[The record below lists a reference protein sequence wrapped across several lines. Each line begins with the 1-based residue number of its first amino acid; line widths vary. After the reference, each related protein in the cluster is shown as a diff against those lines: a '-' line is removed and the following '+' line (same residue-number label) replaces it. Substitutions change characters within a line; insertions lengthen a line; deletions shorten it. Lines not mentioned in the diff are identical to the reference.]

1 MASAAAAPVP
11 AATLVL
17 LRDAAAGPEVL
28 LLRRS
33 RATRFAPGFYVF
45 PGGRVDSSDG
55 DGALARLWDGLD
67 PAAARARLGLGPG
80 AIPSALAY
88 YGAAIRE
95 AFEETGVVACAV
107 AEGGSA
113 KGGSVDAPW
122 TRPVAGPVAG
132 VPTGRAVWSA
142 PDGSATDRSARP
154 CPVSAARKSL
164 LDGGE
169 SLARVLRRLRLRLDG
184 GALEYVA
191 HWVTPASSPRRYDTR
206 FFATAVPFDARVV
219 EDQREVVEA
228 VWLSPRDA
236 LVRHRDGALP
246 LMRPTRRTLE
256 DFRAF
261 SSVDALLSAY
271 RHRTVPRIEPNPG
284 PQ

>member
-1 MASAAAAPVP
+1 MS

-45 PGGRVDSSDG
+45 PGGRVDPSDG
-55 DGALARLWDGLD
+55 DGTLARLWDGLD

-88 YGAAIRE
+88 YGAAVRE

-107 AEGGSA
+107 AEGGPA
-113 KGGSVDAPW
+113 KGGSADAP
-122 TRPVAGPVAG
+122 RAHPAAGPVAG
-132 VPTGRAVWSA
+132 APTGRAVWA
-142 PDGSATDRSARP
+142 DDDGSCTYRFAAAGSAADRSALP
-154 CPVSAARKSL
+154 CPVAAARKSL

-184 GALEYVA
+184 SALEYVA

-236 LVRHRDGALP
+236 LARHRDGALP
-246 LMRPTRRTLE
+246 LMRPTRRTLD

-271 RHRTVPRIEPNPG
+271 RGRAVPRIEPT
-284 PQ
+284 

>member
-1 MASAAAAPVP
+1 MPVASAAAVPVP

-45 PGGRVDSSDG
+45 PGGRVDPSDG
-55 DGALARLWDGLD
+55 DDALARLWDGLD

-80 AIPSALAY
+80 ATPSALAY
-88 YGAAIRE
+88 YGAAVRE

-107 AEGGSA
+107 AEGEPVEGEQA
-113 KGGSVDAPW
+113 KGGSASAPW
-122 TRPVAGPVAG
+122 ARPTAGPVAG
-132 VPTGRAVWSA
+132 APTGRD
-142 PDGSATDRSARP
+142 DGSAATRP
-154 CPVSAARKSL
+154 CPLSAARNSL
-164 LDGGE
+164 LDGDE

-206 FFATAVPFDARVV
+206 FFATAVPFDAHVV

-236 LVRHRDGALP
+236 LARHRDGALP

-261 SSVDALLSAY
+261 SSADALLSAY
-271 RHRTVPRIEPNPG
+271 RGRAVPRIEPT
-284 PQ
+284 

>member
-1 MASAAAAPVP
+1 MASAAAVPVP

-45 PGGRVDSSDG
+45 PGGQVDPSDG

-122 TRPVAGPVAG
+122 ARPVAGPVAG

-142 PDGSATDRSARP
+142 PDGSATDRSAQP
-154 CPVSAARKSL
+154 CPVSTARKAL

-169 SLARVLRRLRLRLDG
+169 SLARVLHRLRLRLDG
-184 GALEYVA
+184 SALEYVA

-206 FFATAVPFDARVV
+206 FFATAVPFGARVV

-236 LVRHRDGALP
+236 LVRYRDGALP

>member
-1 MASAAAAPVP
+1 MP

-17 LRDAAAGPEVL
+17 LRDAAASPEVL

-45 PGGRVDSSDG
+45 PGGRVDPSDG

-80 AIPSALAY
+80 ATPSALAY
-88 YGAAIRE
+88 YGAAVRE
-95 AFEETGVVACAV
+95 AFEETGVAACAV
-107 AEGGSA
+107 AEGGRA
-113 KGGSVDAPW
+113 KGGSAGAS
-122 TRPVAGPVAG
+122 VA
-132 VPTGRAVWSA
+132 
-142 PDGSATDRSARP
+142 DRSARP
-154 CPVSAARKSL
+154 CPVAAARKSL

-184 GALEYVA
+184 SALEYVA

-206 FFATAVPFDARVV
+206 FFATAVPFDTHIV

-236 LVRHRDGALP
+236 LARYRDGALP

-261 SSVDALLSAY
+261 PSVDALLSAY
-271 RHRTVPRIEPNPG
+271 RGRAVPRIEPTPG

>member
-1 MASAAAAPVP
+1 MASTAATPVP

-17 LRDAAAGPEVL
+17 LRDAAAGPEAL

-45 PGGRVDSSDG
+45 PGGRVDPSDG
-55 DGALARLWDGLD
+55 DESLARLWDGLA
-67 PAAARARLGLGPG
+67 PGAARARLGLDPG
-80 AIPSALAY
+80 ATPSALAY
-88 YGAAIRE
+88 YGAAVRE

-107 AEGGSA
+107 A
-113 KGGSVDAPW
+113 GSVW
-122 TRPVAGPVAG
+122 SVA
-132 VPTGRAVWSA
+132 
-142 PDGSATDRSARP
+142 DGSARR
-154 CPVSAARKSL
+154 CPVAAARKSL
-164 LDGGE
+164 LDGTE

-184 GALEYVA
+184 AALEYVA

-206 FFATAVPFDARVV
+206 FFVTAVPFDARVA

-236 LVRHRDGALP
+236 LARHRTGDFP

-261 SSVDALLSAY
+261 PSVAALLAAY
-271 RHRTVPRIEPNPG
+271 RGRAVRRIEPSPG
-284 PQ
+284 S

>member
-1 MASAAAAPVP
+1 MASAAAVPVP

-45 PGGRVDSSDG
+45 PGGQVDPSDG

-107 AEGGSA
+107 AEGGPSRHGSA
-113 KGGSVDAPW
+113 QGGHSD
-122 TRPVAGPVAG
+122 
-132 VPTGRAVWSA
+132 
-142 PDGSATDRSARP
+142 DGSAQREPSHDGSTAARP
-154 CPVSAARKSL
+154 CPVSAARKAL

-191 HWVTPASSPRRYDTR
+191 HWITPASSPRRYDTR
-206 FFATAVPFDARVV
+206 FFATAVAFDARVV
-219 EDQREVVEA
+219 ADQREVVEA

-236 LVRHRDGALP
+236 LARHRDGALP

-271 RHRTVPRIEPNPG
+271 RDRAVPRIEPTPG
-284 PQ
+284 AQ